1 MSLTLANTPLTDP
14 LPSKLKEITKSQIP
28 LENRLAEPSEVAKV
42 VLFLC
47 EDGSNYITG
56 ENILVTGSYSMH

>member
-14 LPSKLKEITKSQIP
+14 LPSKLKETTKSQIP
-28 LENRLAEPSEVAKV
+28 LENRLAEPSEVAEV
-42 VLFLC
+42 ILFLC

>member
-1 MSLTLANTPLTDP
+1 
-14 LPSKLKEITKSQIP
+14 LKKSQIP
-28 LENRLAEPSEVAKV
+28 FENRLAEPSEVAEV

-56 ENILVTGSYSMH
+56 ENILATGSYSMH

>member
-28 LENRLAEPSEVAKV
+28 LENRLAEPSEVAEV

-47 EDGSNYITG
+47 GDGSNYITG
-56 ENILVTGSYSMH
+56 ENILVTGGYTMH